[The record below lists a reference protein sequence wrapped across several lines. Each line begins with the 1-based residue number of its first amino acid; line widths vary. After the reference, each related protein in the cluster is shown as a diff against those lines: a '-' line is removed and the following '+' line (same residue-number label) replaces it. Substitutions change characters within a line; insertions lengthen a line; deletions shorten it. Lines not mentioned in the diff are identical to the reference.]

1 MRCLLMQR
9 RGRPSGAEQPV
20 LARSLLRCSSF
31 GWARSGLIAR
41 TTIDLVDRGQ
51 PAALADRRCERP
63 RHEPRDT
70 AHRDRDG
77 VQADRRSDLEQLGPD
92 RPLGGHRRR
101 QDRDDQ
107 ADRQRRKRRVRAP
120 GEGKAPE
127 RGRPAS
133 RVQAMSKTRE
143 RDGRVPGCRAVCR
156 KDTLVSSPPF
166 RVVRRRGGAAARR
179 PGRSARP
186 RSRTGP
192 RIRSTGSA
200 HARCPADCPQ
210 GPRRRWTAGSASP

>member
-1 MRCLLMQR
+1 MQR

-51 PAALADRRCERP
+51 PAALAGRRCER
-63 RHEPRDT
+63 RRDERRDPT
-70 AHRDRDG
+70 HRDRDG
-77 VQADRRSDLEQLGPD
+77 VQADRHRYLEQLGPD
-92 RPLGGHRRR
+92 RPLRGHRRR

-107 ADRQRRKRRVRAP
+107 AEGQRGMRRL
-120 GEGKAPE
+120 GEGKLPNEADA
-127 RGRPAS
+127 AS

-143 RDGRVPGCRAVCR
+143 RGGRVPGFSTGVR
-156 KDTLVSSPPF
+156 KDILVSSPPF
-166 RVVRRRGGAAARR
+166 RVVRRLGGAAARR
-179 PGRSARP
+179 PGRPARP
-186 RSRTGP
+186 RSHTGP

-200 HARCPADCPQ
+200 HARCPADCPTV
-210 GPRRRWTAGSASP
+210 PRRRWTAGRARTP